1 IQAHS
6 RNANPE
12 KGKPSHEPERPSSRL
27 GSALAIFSVPGP
39 PWPRPRWRG
48 LFFVGAAAFCLS
60 DCIVVSRRTRATSM
74 VLIHVLPVCVTAL
87 EFPRIAQSDDALKR
101 VDLTQD
107 AVFACVRE
115 DTFHVSR

>member
-1 IQAHS
+1 
-6 RNANPE
+6 
-12 KGKPSHEPERPSSRL
+12 
-27 GSALAIFSVPGP
+27 
-39 PWPRPRWRG
+39 
-48 LFFVGAAAFCLS
+48 
-60 DCIVVSRRTRATSM
+60 M
-74 VLIHVLPVCVTAL
+74 VLNYVLPVCVTAL

>member
-1 IQAHS
+1 
-6 RNANPE
+6 
-12 KGKPSHEPERPSSRL
+12 
-27 GSALAIFSVPGP
+27 
-39 PWPRPRWRG
+39 
-48 LFFVGAAAFCLS
+48 
-60 DCIVVSRRTRATSM
+60 M
-74 VLIHVLPVCVTAL
+74 VLINVLPVCVTAL